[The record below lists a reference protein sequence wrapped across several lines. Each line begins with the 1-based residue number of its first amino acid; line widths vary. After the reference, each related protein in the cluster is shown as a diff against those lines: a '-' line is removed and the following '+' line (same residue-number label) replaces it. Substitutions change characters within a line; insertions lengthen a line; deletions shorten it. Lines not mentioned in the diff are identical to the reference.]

1 MQVHHGSEGRIGR
14 WRNACLALCL
24 ERLKA
29 QLLFIGKMSGT
40 VTTQI
45 VVNTED
51 VEATIEHQE
60 LGTE

>member
-14 WRNACLALCL
+14 WRNACLDLRL
-24 ERLKA
+24 ERLKD
-29 QLLFIGKMSGT
+29 QLLFIDKMSGT

>member
-29 QLLFIGKMSGT
+29 QLLIIVRVSGT
-40 VTTQI
+40 VTAQI

-51 VEATIEHQE
+51 VEANIEYQE

>member
-24 ERLKA
+24 ERLKD
-29 QLLFIGKMSGT
+29 QLLFIDKMSGT
-40 VTTQI
+40 VTAQF
-45 VVNTED
+45 VVITED
-51 VEATIEHQE
+51 VEAKIEYQE